1 MLTASKRH
9 LITIAWVLSMIER
22 RVSNR
27 LLGMLVGLVCL
38 TVIISVLVGL
48 SILAIVSL
56 LVFILAIFLI
66 ATELLTRA
74 TAALLGATLILIA
87 FFLSGYDLGYF
98 IHHVELDTI
107 LTLLGIIIVASL
119 GLRSGLFYFIG
130 VKVAKL
136 SGGDPI
142 KLYFI
147 LAVFT
152 FLANIAVIA
161 IATVLVV
168 VSLTL
173 AICDILKI
181 DPKPYII
188 MEIFI
193 VNVGA
198 SSTLIS
204 AVPNIIIAEETGLT
218 FGFFIVNLL
227 PFAAI
232 SFLIS
237 TWLLFRVFSPQ
248 RTVDPI
254 RALAIMELDE
264 WLFVKDRTEFYLS
277 AIAIVG
283 MIMGFIVFRV
293 LIIVSLL
300 FAVLCLAVYSKPDE
314 LLRDVDWD
322 TLLFFVGFYIIVAA
336 LSETHILEGIANGL
350 IGISGGNF
358 IILLSLLFWIS
369 VIISGFVDNIP
380 YVLVLIPIVKI
391 LLDKAQYAPY
401 AGLFWMLLIL
411 ACNIGGGLNP
421 YSAPQNLLALS
432 AARKGGHPISN
443 NDYYKV
449 SIKWLLINGSLGY
462 LYGLAYIFLAAIIA
476 HIGYTTFIL
485 IVVLIVLLLILMII
499 HRLVGLRYMA
509 RYIRSIITEVIL
521 WLKQKTR
528 HIASS

>member
-1 MLTASKRH
+1 MERKKFSREL
-9 LITIAWVLSMIER
+9 LIS
-22 RVSNR
+22 
-27 LLGMLVGLVCL
+27 LLVIVGLVML
-38 TVIISVLVGL
+38 IGIAIGL
-48 SILAIVSL
+48 DILAIASL
-56 LVFILAIFLI
+56 LVFVLAIFFI

-74 TAALLGATLILIA
+74 TAALMGATLIFIV
-87 FFLSGYDLGYF
+87 FSLSGYELAALIDH
-98 IHHVELDTI
+98 IELDTI
-107 LTLLGIIIVASL
+107 LTLLGIIIVASV

-152 FLANIAVIA
+152 FLANIAIIA
-161 IATVLVV
+161 IATILVV

-218 FGFFIVNLL
+218 FSFFIVNLL
-227 PFAAI
+227 PYTTL

-237 TWLLFRVFSPQ
+237 MWLLFRVFAPQ
-248 RTVDPI
+248 TTVDPI

-264 WLFVKDRTEFYLS
+264 WLFVKNKTEFYLS
-277 AIAIVG
+277 AVAITG
-283 MIMGFIVFRV
+283 MIIGFMVLRA
-293 LIIVSLL
+293 LIIVSLF
-300 FAVLCLAVYSKPDE
+300 FAVLCLAIYSKPDE
-314 LLRDVDWD
+314 LLKEVDWD
-322 TLLFFVGFYIIVAA
+322 TLLFFIGFYVIVAA
-336 LSETHILEGIANGL
+336 LAETHILEGIANGL
-350 IGISGGNF
+350 VGISGGNF
-358 IILLSLLFWIS
+358 IVLISLLFWIS

-380 YVLVLIPIVKI
+380 YVLVLIPIVRI
-391 LLDKAQYAPY
+391 LLSDAQYAPY
-401 AGLFWMLLIL
+401 AGIFWLLLIL

-432 AARKGGHPISN
+432 AARKGNHPVSN
-443 NDYYKV
+443 NEYYKA
-449 SIKWLLINGSLGY
+449 SLKWVLINSVLAY
-462 LYGLAYIFLAAIIA
+462 LYGLSRIYMASIVAR
-476 HIGYTTFIL
+476 IGYFAFMLIITMIITSVVLFIL
-485 IVVLIVLLLILMII
+485 
-499 HRLVGLRYMA
+499 HRLVGLGYLA
-509 RYIRSIITEVIL
+509 RYIKGIIVELYLRTKRRFLNIV
-521 WLKQKTR
+521 QKPGKVTGE
-528 HIASS
+528 S